1 MTPPSGP
8 CRVHLVESAYL
19 VAKKMSDAWTKCL
32 TPLVDSRVCQNNTFL
47 ELSFRIFTY
56 GVQMYWKHTDF
67 FTEPNKRVLSQE
79 RGVEIGHFDEIL
91 KFQLTPIS
99 SISYSLFAEWKAD
112 F

>member
-1 MTPPSGP
+1 MIIQ
-8 CRVHLVESAYL
+8 Y
-19 VAKKMSDAWTKCL
+19 
-32 TPLVDSRVCQNNTFL
+32 RVCQNNIFL
-47 ELSFRIFTY
+47 ELSFRILTY

-67 FTEPNKRVLSQE
+67 FTEPNERVLSQE

-99 SISYSLFAEWKAD
+99 SISYSLFAEWKAY